1 VARKKPATAETRRPA
16 GWAVQSPV
24 RQSKLADQ
32 LYEQIL
38 DRIVG
43 GGLAIGGKLPSESQL
58 SELFGVSRPV
68 VREALSRLQA
78 DGVVMS
84 RHGSGSYVQR
94 RPNQA
99 FALLAPIGD
108 VANLMRCM
116 EFRIALEGE
125 AASLAARRRTEA
137 DLARLEKALA
147 ELEIVMAS
155 GEVGVEADREFHVAI
170 ASATQNQLFVH
181 AMEVFSEQ
189 TLKGMQL
196 ARSLSLRRSAERLR
210 LVQQEHNPSSRRSRR
225 KIPCWPATPCAP
237 TSTTPASASSRTARS
252 RKRCRA
258 FSRRPRSLDRRCN
271 DAELARP
278 SARIGRSRS
287 V

>member
-1 VARKKPATAETRRPA
+1 MPPLGAEPEDAVAKKQAATSGGKRPP
-16 GWAVQSPV
+16 GWKVQSPV

-38 DRIVG
+38 DRVVSGGMAVG
-43 GGLAIGGKLPSESQL
+43 SKLPSEIQL
-58 SELFGVSRPV
+58 GELFGVSRPV

-78 DGVVMS
+78 DGIVVS

-99 FALLAPIGD
+99 FALLAPTGD

-137 DLARLEKALA
+137 DLAQIERALT
-147 ELEIVMAS
+147 ELETVMQS
-155 GEVGVEADREFHVAI
+155 GEIGVEADRQFHVAI
-170 ASATQNQLFVH
+170 ASATQNQLFVQ

-210 LVQQEHNPSSRRSRR
+210 LVQQEHIRIFEAI
-225 KIPCWPATPCAP
+225 K
-237 TSTTPASASSRTARS
+237 
-252 RKRCRA
+252 
-258 FSRRPRSLDRRCN
+258 
-271 DAELARP
+271 AEDPMLARDAMRNHIDN
-278 SARIGRSRS
+278 ARIRVLTDSTEP
-287 V
+287 

>member
-1 VARKKPATAETRRPA
+1 MGKRKSA
-16 GWAVQSPV
+16 GAVSKLPEGWEVQSPV

-38 DRIVG
+38 DRIVSG
-43 GGLAIGGKLPSESQL
+43 SLPVGGKLPSESQL
-58 SELFGVSRPV
+58 GDLFGVSRPV

-78 DGVVMS
+78 DGVVVS

-99 FALLAPIGD
+99 FAALAPIGD
-108 VANLMRCM
+108 VANLMRGM

-137 DLARLEKALA
+137 DLARIERALA
-147 ELEIVMAS
+147 ELEVVTAR
-155 GEVGVEADREFHVAI
+155 GEVGVEADRDFHVAI
-170 ASATQNQLFVH
+170 AAATQNQLFVH

-196 ARSLSLRRSAERLR
+196 ARSLSLRRSTERLR
-210 LVQQEHNPSSRRSRR
+210 LVQQEHIRIFQAIKAEDPVAARDAMRSH
-225 KIPCWPATPCAP
+225 I
-237 TSTTPASASSRTARS
+237 
-252 RKRCRA
+252 
-258 FSRRPRSLDRRCN
+258 DN
-271 DAELARP
+271 
-278 SARIGRSRS
+278 ARIRVLTDSMEP
-287 V
+287 

>member
-1 VARKKPATAETRRPA
+1 MAKRLAATSSGKRPP
-16 GWAVQSPV
+16 GWKLQAPV

-38 DRIVG
+38 DRIVSG
-43 GGLAIGGKLPSESQL
+43 GMAVGSKLPSENQL
-58 SELFGVSRPV
+58 GELFGVSRPV

-78 DGVVMS
+78 DGIVVS

-125 AASLAARRRTEA
+125 AASLAARRRTES
-137 DLARLEKALA
+137 DLAQIEGALA
-147 ELEIVMAS
+147 ELETVMNR
-155 GEVGVEADREFHVAI
+155 GEVGFEADRQFHVAI
-170 ASATQNQLFVH
+170 AAATQNQLFVQ

-210 LVQQEHNPSSRRSRR
+210 LVQQEHIRIFEAI
-225 KIPCWPATPCAP
+225 K
-237 TSTTPASASSRTARS
+237 
-252 RKRCRA
+252 
-258 FSRRPRSLDRRCN
+258 
-271 DAELARP
+271 AEDPMLARDAMRNHIDN
-278 SARIGRSRS
+278 ARIRVLTDSTEPKAGPISDPND
-287 V
+287 

>member
-1 VARKKPATAETRRPA
+1 MQRIVLAREAAVARKKPATAGGRRSH

-58 SELFGVSRPV
+58 GELFGVSRPV

-170 ASATQNQLFVH
+170 AAATQNQLFVH

-210 LVQQEHNPSSRRSRR
+210 LVQQEHNRIFEAI
-225 KIPCWPATPCAP
+225 K
-237 TSTTPASASSRTARS
+237 
-252 RKRCRA
+252 
-258 FSRRPRSLDRRCN
+258 
-271 DAELARP
+271 AEDPVLARDAMR
-278 SARIGRSRS
+278 SHIDNARIRVLTDSTEP
-287 V
+287 